1 MYLTTGIHWWFFI
14 VMEIQL
20 LEFDKARQK
29 AAAMKLISKKKC
41 FCCSRAE
48 KTKCKKRI
56 GKLRKT

>member
-20 LEFDKARQK
+20 LEFDKVRQK
-29 AAAMKLISKKKC
+29 AAAMKLISKKKG
-41 FCCSRAE
+41 FGCSREE
-48 KTKCKKRI
+48 KTKWKKRI